1 MNKFLQ
7 MYPIYEKAKCRNKS
21 NKKINKKTLYW
32 LAPGENP
39 EQFKTTK
46 TALSTWGQAKQMS
59 E

>member
-1 MNKFLQ
+1 

-21 NKKINKKTLYW
+21 NKKINKKTLYR